1 MALKAAQLSV
11 EETYRRAVFL
21 PMRKFPPEGRRGTRG
36 AAVRGAGASQEG
48 VPRLGARG
56 KRERLRAQQG
66 FTLIE
71 QLVSILI
78 LVVVVGA
85 TLTAL
90 ESMLRAAPA
99 DQEWSHIVANTQA
112 GLYRMTRE
120 LRQGTSVTLVTPYVI
135 SADVVLKGETQH
147 VLYQCDLS
155 SSCTRKS
162 TTAPAAAPSR
172 GAGGTTVI
180 ASLQNFSLGTSV
192 FTSPSTKYFQVSVIV
207 RSAGA
212 LVTKHTH
219 NVTLTDGFF
228 ARNS

>member
-1 MALKAAQLSV
+1 MH
-11 EETYRRAVFL
+11 
-21 PMRKFPPEGRRGTRG
+21 
-36 AAVRGAGASQEG
+36 
-48 VPRLGARG
+48 
-56 KRERLRAQQG
+56 ERLRGQAG

-71 QLVSILI
+71 QLVAIVILS
-78 LVVVVGA
+78 VVVGA

-90 ESMLRAAPA
+90 ETMLKAAPA
-99 DQEWSHIVANTQA
+99 NQEWSHIVANTQSA
-112 GLYRMTRE
+112 MYRMTRD
-120 LRQGTSVTLVTPYVI
+120 LRQGTNVTLVTPYVI

-162 TTAPAAAPSR
+162 TTAPAAAPAR
-172 GAGGTTVI
+172 GAGGYTTI
-180 ASLQNFSLGTSV
+180 ASLQNFSLGTPV
-192 FTSPSTKYFQVSVIV
+192 FTSPSSKYFQVVVIV

-212 LVTKHTH
+212 LTTTHTH

>member
-1 MALKAAQLSV
+1 M
-11 EETYRRAVFL
+11 
-21 PMRKFPPEGRRGTRG
+21 
-36 AAVRGAGASQEG
+36 
-48 VPRLGARG
+48 
-56 KRERLRAQQG
+56 RERIREQAG

-71 QLVSILI
+71 QLVAIVILAI
-78 LVVVVGA
+78 VVGA

-90 ESMLRAAPA
+90 ETMLKAAPA
-99 DQEWSHIVANTQA
+99 DQEWSHIVANTQK
-112 GLYRMTRE
+112 GIYQMTRE
-120 LRQGTSVTLVTPYVI
+120 LRQGVGVTLVTPYVM
-135 SADVVLKGETQH
+135 SADVVVKGETQH

-155 SSCTRKS
+155 SSCTRKF

-180 ASLQNFSLGTSV
+180 GSLQNFSLGTPV
-192 FTSPSTKYFQVSVIV
+192 FTSPSSKYFQVAVIV
-207 RSAGA
+207 RSAGE